1 MQLVSYNRKLIQT
14 DVAETRDYD
23 KFTNFL
29 TFFILYYTFVTMKAY
44 VRFIPVFLMLFFFV
58 QVGAPPTS
66 DNEKKIETRSD
77 PGSAGDPDQA
87 KEKEQNK
94 DVDKQDTADKDS
106 KEESLENKEQTGVP
120 SPPSTKLPVSPSPT
134 AADNNCTG
142 TNNTKEC
149 EEEGVKPSLKQML
162 TSMVTENKGM
172 LTRTL
177 YVLIGVTLIVV
188 VYYVMRAIR

>member
-1 MQLVSYNRKLIQT
+1 
-14 DVAETRDYD
+14 
-23 KFTNFL
+23 
-29 TFFILYYTFVTMKAY
+29 MKAHLRY
-44 VRFIPVFLMLFFFV
+44 IPVFLVLFLFV

-94 DVDKQDTADKDS
+94 DVDKEDTANKDS

-120 SPPSTKLPVSPSPT
+120 SPSSTKLPVSPSPT
-134 AADNNCTG
+134 AAENCTG
-142 TNNTKEC
+142 TNNNTEEC
-149 EEEGVKPSLKQML
+149 KEEGVKPSLKQML

>member
-1 MQLVSYNRKLIQT
+1 M
-14 DVAETRDYD
+14 
-23 KFTNFL
+23 FFL
-29 TFFILYYTFVTMKAY
+29 FA
-44 VRFIPVFLMLFFFV
+44 

-77 PGSAGDPDQA
+77 PGSAGDPQQV
-87 KEKEQNK
+87 KEKEHK
-94 DVDKQDTADKDS
+94 DVDKQETSNKES
-106 KEESLENKEQTGVP
+106 QEESLENQNKEQTDASLP
-120 SPPSTKLPVSPSPT
+120 SPTKLPVSPSPT
-134 AADNNCTG
+134 AAVNCTG
-142 TNNTKEC
+142 TNHSKEC